1 MVDLRDAICRRP
13 CRRADYGRCSAARRR
28 RRGRL
33 DAGRSSKMRT
43 RSVFGVVAALV
54 LGLTLGGPAHAQG
67 QQRHFAYLTPG
78 LDLPFWRY
86 LAVGIA
92 DEAKKHNATVTNYDS
107 HNDAATQLKNAQDAI
122 ARKVDGILI
131 SPTDSSTAPSVL
143 SLAEKAN
150 IPVVI
155 ADIGTA

>member
-1 MVDLRDAICRRP
+1 M
-13 CRRADYGRCSAARRR
+13 
-28 RRGRL
+28 RGKSL
-33 DAGRSSKMRT
+33 MT
-43 RSVFGVVAALV
+43 V
-54 LGLTLGGPAHAQG
+54 LGVITALTLAGPAPAQ
-67 QQRHFAYLTPG
+67 QERHFAYLTPG

-155 ADIGTA
+155 ADI